1 MKSKRLK
8 PRRIVVLGF
17 LGVIVLGTLL
27 LSLPVSSSSGESI
40 PVIDSLF
47 TSTSAVCV
55 TGLVSIDPGDNFSVF
70 GQIVLGLL
78 IQVGGLGISVIGV
91 MIYLMAGGKFGIGK
105 QRIVKESL
113 NLSSGKGLMYIIRSV
128 AVIN

>member
-40 PVIDSLF
+40 PVIAH
-47 TSTSAVCV
+47 AV
-55 TGLVSIDPGDNFSVF
+55 
-70 GQIVLGLL
+70 
-78 IQVGGLGISVIGV
+78 GI
-91 MIYLMAGGKFGIGK
+91 
-105 QRIVKESL
+105 ESE
-113 NLSSGKGLMYIIRSV
+113 
-128 AVIN
+128 